1 MIVNHKILFEIKYEA
16 LMSQTPTIPPIVNKT
31 MKFVLRS
38 PMHGLVSK
46 TVLLITFT
54 GRKSGK
60 TYTTPVSYSQND
72 DQVYIFSHATWWK
85 NLRSGTPV
93 TLRIQGQDLQGLA
106 EQPVAEDKQAI
117 AAGLTAHLRKVPS
130 DARYYGVTF
139 DDHKNPRADEVEK
152 AVQTVVMI
160 PIRLC

>member
-1 MIVNHKILFEIKYEA
+1 LSIIKIIFEIKKEA
-16 LMSQTPTIPPIVNKT
+16 EMSQTPTIPPIVNKT

-60 TYTTPVSYSQND
+60 TYTTPVSYSQHN
-72 DQVYIFSHATWWK
+72 DQVYIFSHAAWWK
-85 NLRSGTPV
+85 NLRTGAPV
-93 TLRIQGQDLQGLA
+93 TFRIQGRDLQGLA
-106 EQPVAEDKQAI
+106 EQPVAEDKHAV

-130 DARYYGVTF
+130 DARFYGVTF
-139 DDHKNPRADEVEK
+139 DDQRNPRAEEVKK

>member
-1 MIVNHKILFEIKYEA
+1 
-16 LMSQTPTIPPIVNKT
+16 MSETTTVPPFVNKA
-31 MKFVLRS
+31 MKFMLRS

-60 TYTTPVSYSQND
+60 TYTTPVSYSQHD
-72 DQVYIFSHATWWK
+72 DQVYIFSHAAWWK
-85 NLRSGTPV
+85 NLRGGTPV
-93 TLRIQGQDLQGLA
+93 TLRIQGRDLQGLA
-106 EQPVAEDKQAI
+106 EQPVAEDKQAV
-117 AAGLTAHLRKVPS
+117 AAGLTEHLRKVPS

-139 DDHKNPRADEVEK
+139 DDQRNPRADEVKK
-152 AVQTVVMI
+152 AVETVVMI